1 MERTLQPGGV
11 YRHYKGNLYKA
22 LYVATHT
29 ETEEPLAVYQALYG
43 EHGIWARPLAMF
55 LDDVY
60 ISSVFLALNVAIGTN
75 TREAVRKQKLAA

>member
-1 MERTLQPGGV
+1 MERILQPGGV

-55 LDDVY
+55 LDDVTLPDG
-60 ISSVFLALNVAIGTN
+60 SVVQRFTLVEESDIIK
-75 TREAVRKQKLAA
+75 V

>member
-1 MERTLQPGGV
+1 MERTLQPGGI

-43 EHGIWARPLAMF
+43 EYGIWARPLAMV
-55 LDDVY
+55 LDDVTLPDG
-60 ISSVFLALNVAIGTN
+60 SVVQRFTLVEESDIIK
-75 TREAVRKQKLAA
+75 V